1 MYIAFILIVAIQ
13 ALMKNYIYILAVLLC
28 SCNKPLK
35 ITVIS
40 NITTGPN
47 IIVFDNKDTLITN
60 KTIDSIFLS
69 PYKRHTFKINSTN
82 PQEFIL
88 ADKEGV
94 LNIAKKEFIV
104 LQTEYENEDG
114 EGTEFGLLEINL
126 DSYVL
131 IDSFVVCKKAFE
143 KELLDK
149 TKLKTIVDSLKIRK
163 NGNYKPPL
171 DERFPSDVEEYD
183 NSESVNGFKKIG
195 NKDLF
200 ITKFWDYNFGDSI
213 PDKISIRVRKS
224 NKNYRNNVKK
234 TFITLADDFLLFAK
248 KSNKSY
254 YMVDVRN
261 LLKDKN

>member
-1 MYIAFILIVAIQ
+1 
-13 ALMKNYIYILAVLLC
+13 MKNCIYILALILC

-40 NITTGPN
+40 NITSGPN
-47 IIVFDNKDTLITN
+47 TIIFDDKDTLITD
-60 KTIDSIFLS
+60 KAIDSIFLS
-69 PYKRHTFKINSTN
+69 PYKLHTFKINN
-82 PQEFIL
+82 IKPQEFTL
-88 ADKEGV
+88 ADKEGI

-114 EGTEFGLLEINL
+114 KGSEFGLLEINL

-131 IDSFVVCKKAFE
+131 IDSFVVCKKVFE
-143 KELLDK
+143 KALTDK
-149 TKLKTIVDSLKIRK
+149 KKLKTIVDSLKIRK
-163 NGNYKPPL
+163 NGNYKPPF

-213 PDKISIRVRKS
+213 PDKINIRVKKG
-224 NKNYRNNVKK
+224 NQNYRNSVKK
-234 TFITLADDFLLFAK
+234 TFISFADNFLLFAK
-248 KSNKSY
+248 ISNKNY
-254 YMVDVRN
+254 YVVDVRDY
-261 LLKDKN
+261 LKNKQ